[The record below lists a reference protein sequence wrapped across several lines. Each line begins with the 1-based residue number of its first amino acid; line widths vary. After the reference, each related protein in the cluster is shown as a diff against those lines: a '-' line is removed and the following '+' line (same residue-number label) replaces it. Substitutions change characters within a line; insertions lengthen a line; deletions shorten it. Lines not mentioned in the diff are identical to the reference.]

1 MILRIVYD
9 GECPFCRNFIKLQEL
24 REDFEDVE
32 LIDARD
38 PNNESVKALI
48 EKKFKLNDGMAIIYG
63 NEIYY
68 GAHAVNYL
76 SKVNKKTFF
85 GIIMRFLFSSKIV
98 AVPVYKVL
106 VILRK
111 LYFRIVGFDDLPY

>member
-68 GAHAVNYL
+68 GVHAVNYL

-111 LYFRIVGFDDLPY
+111 LYLRIVGFDDLPY

>member
-9 GECPFCRNFIKLQEL
+9 GECLFCRNFIKLQEL

-111 LYFRIVGFDDLPY
+111 LYLRIVGFDDLPY